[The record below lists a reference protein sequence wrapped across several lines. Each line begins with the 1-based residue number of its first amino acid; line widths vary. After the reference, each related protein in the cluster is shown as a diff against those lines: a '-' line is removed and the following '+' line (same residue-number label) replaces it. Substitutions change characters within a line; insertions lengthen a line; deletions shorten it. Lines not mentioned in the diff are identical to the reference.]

1 MSCLHKRG
9 ENGET
14 LSTITFGYVSDNP
27 KPTTVTETRDGI
39 SRTTSIQYD
48 SNFRPVRINYPGGRW
63 TQYLWSADGRYL
75 LGSTSNDTSNSTSYT
90 WQDLVGLTSVTLPS
104 GQSESYTYD
113 SKGRLSERKDSDGT
127 STQTYQYHLNN
138 E

>member
-1 MSCLHKRG
+1 MTRKLFDYEAGSSNPSPVKITVIR
-9 ENGET
+9 NGSERET
-14 LSTITFGYVSDNP
+14 DIL
-27 KPTTVTETRDGI
+27 
-39 SRTTSIQYD
+39 YD
-48 SNFRPVRINYPGGRW
+48 SYFRPVRIDYPGGRW

-75 LGSTSNDTSNSTSYT
+75 QSTTTNDSSNTASYT